1 MSSVTAAAQR
11 ALFTRP
17 LSPGAGLWYIICMHE
32 LPITERIIRV
42 ASEHCEEAGASRVRK
57 IHLVIGDN
65 SGIVGSSVQM
75 YFDVITEGTACEGAE
90 LDIVRIRPKLRCK
103 SCGCLFERELLSF
116 SCPECG
122 GDGLPTEIG
131 KEFYI
136 DTIEVE

>member
-1 MSSVTAAAQR
+1 
-11 ALFTRP
+11 
-17 LSPGAGLWYIICMHE
+17 MHE
-32 LPITERIIRV
+32 LPITERIIKI
-42 ASEHCEEAGASRVRK
+42 AGEHCRAGGASRVTK

-75 YFDVITEGTACEGAE
+75 YFDVITEGTPCEGAE
-90 LDIVRIRPKLRCK
+90 LDIVRVRPKLRCK
-103 SCGCLFERELLSF
+103 SCGCLFERALLSF

-122 GDGLPTEIG
+122 GDGEPTEIG